1 MSDHNRESSGH
12 LPIPMRR
19 LITIFLVM
27 TIAVASLWTLIERMS
42 DDGVPDGPAG
52 TPTTVADAAPGTP
65 PPLRPD
71 GTPNAEK
78 ADLPRSGSLPDLLR
92 YAPDRLS
99 EGESPLTDI
108 GHYADISAWMK
119 LDGVPKPSAL
129 DDQALVAWEAQLARL
144 AIPASLGER
153 GLSPVWG
160 TTYGFSLL
168 DLDQVLVVGHAPD
181 YVTVLRGSFD
191 AAAMQDAWVRNG
203 YQAVEVQGT
212 TVWSLFPEDAI
223 DLSSP
228 ASRPS
233 MGALNNVTLLPDGTL
248 VAAARLSRMERA
260 LEAIDGSGPSL
271 AENEDVAS
279 LLDPGNDGERFVSAI
294 LARGEFLRGLP
305 RDLPEPGATPVPD
318 TGRSIT
324 DQALRHAAMA
334 RGLLQMPQI
343 GLLAIGIVPA
353 DGGVGAGT
361 PALASPMVFRMSLS
375 TESVDAGLDA
385 REAITRRL
393 GESISPVTGT
403 SYLERFG
410 TPRIIV
416 REVPGDR
423 AAVTIDATLQRGAG
437 DWLTI
442 IEERDLGFAMW
453 IAPADEPDDPDE

>member
-1 MSDHNRESSGH
+1 MPNHNHQSSGH

-19 LITIFLVM
+19 LIAIFLVM
-27 TIAVASLWTLIERMS
+27 TIGVASLWTLIEQMS
-42 DDGVPDGPAG
+42 DDGVPNDPAG
-52 TPTTVADAAPGTP
+52 TATTVADAAPGETP
-65 PPLRPD
+65 ILGRD
-71 GTPNAEK
+71 GTPSVTK
-78 ADLPRSGSLPDLLR
+78 DDLPRSGSLPDLLR

-99 EGESPLTDI
+99 EGELPLTDI
-108 GHYADISAWMK
+108 GHYADISTWMNRA
-119 LDGVPKPSAL
+119 GVSKPSGPDDPAL
-129 DDQALVAWEAQLARL
+129 ATWEAQLANL

-153 GLSPVWG
+153 GLSPVWKA
-160 TTYGFSLL
+160 TYGFSLL
-168 DLDQVLVVGHAPD
+168 DLNQALVVGHAPD
-181 YVTVLRGSFD
+181 YVMVMRGAFD

-203 YQAVEVQGT
+203 YQAIEVQGT
-212 TVWSLFPEDAI
+212 TIWSLYPEDAI

-248 VAAARLSRMERA
+248 VTAARLSRMEST

-279 LLDPGNDGERFVSAI
+279 LLATGNDAERFVSAI
-294 LARGEFLRGLP
+294 LARGELLRVLPPGLP
-305 RDLPEPGATPVPD
+305 GAGATPVPD
-318 TGRSIT
+318 PARTIT

-334 RGLLQMPQI
+334 RELLQMPRI
-343 GLLAIGIVPA
+343 GLLMIGIVPA
-353 DGGVGAGT
+353 GAEMDAGT
-361 PALASPMVFRMSLS
+361 PAPASPMVFRMILS
-375 TESVDAGLDA
+375 TENVDAGLDA

-393 GESISPVTGT
+393 AESASPVTGT

-423 AAVTIDATLQRGAG
+423 AAVAIDATLQRGVG

-453 IAPADEPDDPDE
+453 VGPADDPDE